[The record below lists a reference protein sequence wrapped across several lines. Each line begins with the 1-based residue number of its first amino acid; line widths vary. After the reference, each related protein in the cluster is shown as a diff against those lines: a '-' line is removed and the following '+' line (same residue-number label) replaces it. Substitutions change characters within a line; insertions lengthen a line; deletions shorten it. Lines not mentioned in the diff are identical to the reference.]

1 MKFGMG
7 VNAIGD
13 HPNSYVLLP
22 FLSVITT
29 RRTYQLLR
37 WERHYGRLI

>member
-1 MKFGMG
+1 MG

-22 FLSVITT
+22 F
-29 RRTYQLLR
+29 YQ
-37 WERHYGRLI
+37 